1 MKLKFLREHNIFILV
16 LLTFLGSCQLT
27 TNGEKKSVLDEDLS
41 IEDEE
46 QVAEKEVLAKEEI
59 EDISK
64 EIDTKTVDEFVN
76 PVPFV
81 VTVAVLPPEVE

>member
-1 MKLKFLREHNIFILV
+1 LF
-16 LLTFLGSCQLT
+16 G
-27 TNGEKKSVLDEDLS
+27 
-41 IEDEE
+41 
-46 QVAEKEVLAKEEI
+46 
-59 EDISK
+59 